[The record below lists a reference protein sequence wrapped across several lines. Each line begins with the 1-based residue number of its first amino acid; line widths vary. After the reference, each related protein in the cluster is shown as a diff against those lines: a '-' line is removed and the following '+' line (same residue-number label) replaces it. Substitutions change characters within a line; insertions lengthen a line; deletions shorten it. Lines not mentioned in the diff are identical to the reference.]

1 MFGWFRATKP
11 FSRGIIDDSGHDM
24 DGRVAGLLPQ
34 LPLSTRIL
42 FACFK
47 LVYYF
52 VEFYGNLPKPFKYG
66 FLFFAK
72 FTTFLLKRLNATPD
86 GTRLAA
92 FFICPESASALSASS
107 ALMKRSRVVP

>member
-1 MFGWFRATKP
+1 
-11 FSRGIIDDSGHDM
+11 M
-24 DGRVAGLLPQ
+24 DGRVAGLLLQ

-47 LVYYF
+47 FVYYF
-52 VEFYGNLPKPFKYG
+52 VELYGNLPKPFKYG

-72 FTTFLLKRLNATPD
+72 FKTFLLKRLNATPD

-92 FFICPESASALSASS
+92 FFILP
-107 ALMKRSRVVP
+107 RVGQRLQSLKSLHDHPFSGSKEDSTCG